1 MYGDVYAVGHANKKL
16 KTGELQTRCSYEN
29 GVWMFYVLYP
39 DMHPL
44 EAANIQE
51 GKISTAFAVIED
63 ELFLLCKAGDIP
75 WFDTPFEPARYT
87 DPQEYR
93 EFDTGKAAPVTIIGA
108 DSNTGIVRAL
118 RAFSLCNAMSSALH
132 AVCRDMD
139 VRHRP
144 LDVKKQN
151 AHLQEIYKKYQ
162 LPEDML
168 RCVKPEHITV
178 FV

>member
-1 MYGDVYAVGHANKKL
+1 M
-16 KTGELQTRCSYEN
+16 S
-29 GVWMFYVLYP
+29 
-39 DMHPL
+39 
-44 EAANIQE
+44 
-51 GKISTAFAVIED
+51 
-63 ELFLLCKAGDIP
+63 
-75 WFDTPFEPARYT
+75 
-87 DPQEYR
+87 
-93 EFDTGKAAPVTIIGA
+93 
-108 DSNTGIVRAL
+108 
-118 RAFSLCNAMSSALH
+118 NAMSSALH

-178 FV
+178 LV